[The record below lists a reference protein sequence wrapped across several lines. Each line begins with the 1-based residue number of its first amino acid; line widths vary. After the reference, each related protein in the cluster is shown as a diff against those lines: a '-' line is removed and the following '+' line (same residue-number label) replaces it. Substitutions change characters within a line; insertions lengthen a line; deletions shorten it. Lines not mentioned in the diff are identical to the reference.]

1 MWKKYLKEINFPES
15 YISITLG
22 FLVVIV
28 SGLLMFNYFSKNKTE
43 QTLTTETTKEEV
55 KKEITLLPIKHTVA
69 KNESL
74 WTIAEKYY
82 QSGYNWITIA
92 RENNL
97 SDPNLIKEGQQLSIP
112 KADIIKLE
120 NGSTSSTATG
130 PEKTYTVKPG
140 DNLWQIAVS
149 QYNDGYAWVR
159 SARANSLVNPNVI
172 HSGNVLT
179 LPR

>member
-55 KKEITLLPIKHTVA
+55 KK
-69 KNESL
+69 ESL

-159 SARANSLVNPNVI
+159 IARANSLVNPNVI